1 MNKSQGFTIIELMIA
16 TTVFSVVLLICT
28 FGVMHVTR
36 YYYKGITSSRTQ
48 EAARAIID
56 EVGQS
61 IQYSGGNVVY
71 PITSVGNV
79 KGFCIGNIRYSYMID
94 RQLVDGAPD
103 AAKHQANHVFVADTV
118 ATCNSSTQALDL
130 NDSSLNLGSLANAH
144 ELMGLNMRL
153 GEFNISLR
161 AGTSLYLINLKVVH
175 GDDELLDVDRTAC
188 TLNLSGGQ
196 FCAVSTYQTTVLK
209 RI

>member
-1 MNKSQGFTIIELMIA
+1 MNKPHGFTIIELMIA
-16 TTVFSVVLLICT
+16 TTVFSVVLLLCT

-36 YYYKGITSSRTQ
+36 YYYKGVTSSRTQ
-48 EAARAIID
+48 ETARAIID

-61 IQYSGGNVVY
+61 IQYSGGSVVS

-79 KGFCIGNIRYSYMID
+79 NGFCIGNIRYSYMID
-94 RQLVDGAPD
+94 RQLVDGPAD
-103 AAKHQANHVFVADTV
+103 AAKHQANHVFVADTI
-118 ATCNSSTQALDL
+118 ASCNSSTQALDL
-130 NDSSLNLGSLANAH
+130 NNSSLNLGTLVNAH

-153 GEFNISLR
+153 GEFNLSLR
-161 AGTSLYLINLKVVH
+161 AGTNLYLINLIVVH
-175 GDDELLDVDRTAC
+175 GDDDLLDADRIAC
-188 TLNLSGGQ
+188 APSLSGGQ